1 VTTEDQEQRLRERVR
16 DAYARRESE
25 FRPGAFSQML
35 ADAQASRRGSPRG
48 RVLWGRP
55 VLALAASALAV
66 VGLVSWLGG
75 DEPLELDALTQTL
88 MATVTWRSPTDALL
102 ELGPQQEP
110 ISTLPSIYLPAPL
123 PEWTVPE
130 ERS

>member
-1 VTTEDQEQRLRERVR
+1 MITEDQERRLRERVR

-25 FRPGAFSQML
+25 FRPGTFSRML
-35 ADAQASRRGSPRG
+35 ADAHASRRRSARG
-48 RVLWGRP
+48 RVVWGRP
-55 VLALAASALAV
+55 ALALAATAFAV

-75 DEPLELDALTQTL
+75 DEALELDALTQAL
-88 MATVTWRSPTDALL
+88 VVTVTWRSPTDALL

-110 ISTLPSIYLPAPL
+110 ISTLPSIYLPAPM